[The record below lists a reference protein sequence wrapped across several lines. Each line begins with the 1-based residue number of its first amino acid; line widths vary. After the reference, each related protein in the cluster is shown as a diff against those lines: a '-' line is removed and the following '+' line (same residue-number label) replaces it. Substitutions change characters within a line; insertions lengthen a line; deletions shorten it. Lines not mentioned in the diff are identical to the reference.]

1 MTSNDTDL
9 NIALWWVQRWI
20 SGSMNDPGWDYPE
33 GEEMGIEKAFETIQ
47 KEVGNARSA
56 NEPVWRYLSVTETTA
71 ARLEASLKLQPHVF
85 PFQSFTT
92 SARLAAE
99 VGADLARPGEVSLLV
114 CALPS
119 ADDVMFG
126 LPDLLADPRSRPTM
140 RALED
145 WHNQEEVLVRVEEP
159 LTLLEVRRI
168 DDWDAALGEEPQALA
183 M

>member
-1 MTSNDTDL
+1 MSDPKTLET
-9 NIALWWVQRWI
+9 ALWWVQRWI
-20 SGSMNDPGWDYPE
+20 SGSMNDPAWSF
-33 GEEMGIEKAFETIQ
+33 EEAESMGIEAAFEVVQ

-56 NEPVWRYLSVTETTA
+56 NEPVWRYLSVSERTA
-71 ARLEASLKLQPHVF
+71 SRLEASLRLQPHEF

-99 VGADLARPGEVSLLV
+99 VGAELARPGEVSLLV
-114 CALPS
+114 CALPT

-145 WHNQEEVLVRVEEP
+145 WHNQEEVLVRVREP
-159 LTLLEVRRI
+159 LTLQEVRRI
-168 DDWDAALGEEPQALA
+168 DDWDAALAEEPQALA
-183 M
+183 T